1 MFPLEPFWDLPVEII
16 TSPEFSARA
25 FPEVINRA
33 PLIFAPRP
41 VDIFTFPD
49 EVLLVRCSA
58 SDLPEALDHA
68 FKLEEFSISLAPA
81 GLRSFIHHFHPA
93 YSAPLEELVAP
104 SGGD

>member
-1 MFPLEPFWDLPVEII
+1 MLYLADRL
-16 TSPEFSARA
+16 
-25 FPEVINRA
+25 
-33 PLIFAPRP
+33 FALV
-41 VDIFTFPD
+41 VDFPD
-49 EVLLVRCSA
+49 EVLLVRCAA